1 VEVVVCLLVVRL
13 LVVLLPV
20 VQVCWVALLR

>member
-1 VEVVVCLLVVRL
+1 VAVVVYWLVVRL
-13 LVVLLPV
+13 PVVLLPV